1 MKNFI
6 YILLFFGTF
15 MSFKAQEKPNFR
27 EMTPEQRREYIKQM
41 SPEQRKQLMEDAATM
56 MVIKNLQVPAEKQEA
71 FKILLKEYLESQK
84 TIKNKFRADFSQEN
98 LSDAEAKKMLNQS
111 FDLGQQL
118 LNNRKV
124 YADKFLKILTPQQV
138 LKLLIKKEEC
148 AKNLW
153 NADKKWDHQK
163 AANQCQI
170 LKTFKI
176 YSENQFGVFY
186 F

>member
-27 EMTPEQRREYIKQM
+27 EMTPEQRREYIRQM

-56 MVIKNLQVPAEKQEA
+56 MAIKNLQVPAEKQEV
-71 FKILLKEYLESQK
+71 FKILLKEYL
-84 TIKNKFRADFSQEN
+84 
-98 LSDAEAKKMLNQS
+98 DAEAKKMLNQS

-138 LKLLIKKEEC
+138 LKLFNQEGRMREKFMERR
-148 AKNLW
+148 
-153 NADKKWDHQK
+153 QK
-163 AANQCQI
+163 MGPPKGREPMPNP
-170 LKTFKI
+170 
-176 YSENQFGVFY
+176 
-186 F
+186 

>member
-56 MVIKNLQVPAEKQEA
+56 MAIKNLQVPAEKQEA

-138 LKLLIKKEEC
+138 LKLFNQEGRMREKLMERR
-148 AKNLW
+148 
-153 NADKKWDHQK
+153 QK
-163 AANQCQI
+163 MGPPKGREPMPNP
-170 LKTFKI
+170 
-176 YSENQFGVFY
+176 
-186 F
+186 

>member
-1 MKNFI
+1 MKNFN
-6 YILLFFGTF
+6 YTLLFFGTF

-27 EMTPEQRREYIKQM
+27 DMTPEQRREYIRQM

-56 MVIKNLQVPAEKQEA
+56 MAIKNLQVPAEKQEA

-138 LKLLIKKEEC
+138 LKLFNQEGRMREKFMERR
-148 AKNLW
+148 
-153 NADKKWDHQK
+153 QK
-163 AANQCQI
+163 MGPPKGREPMPNP
-170 LKTFKI
+170 
-176 YSENQFGVFY
+176 
-186 F
+186 